1 MSRFRRFSTTPIN
14 DYPLHPKIF
23 RIYSELLFLLQI
35 RAENRGGVIHYF
47 TWFLTPF
54 LLIRSSIQ
62 PIIIILIC
70 EIPSERFH
78 VLKCEVLNFLLSG
91 TYEIECL

>member
-54 LLIRSSIQ
+54 LLIRSSIH
-62 PIIIILIC
+62 PYLRNTI
-70 EIPSERFH
+70 R
-78 VLKCEVLNFLLSG
+78 EVSR
-91 TYEIECL
+91 IEM

>member
-1 MSRFRRFSTTPIN
+1 MNRFRRFSTTPIN

-47 TWFLTPF
+47 TWFLTAF
-54 LLIRSSIQ
+54 LLIRSSIH
-62 PIIIILIC
+62 PIIILIY
-70 EIPSERFH
+70 EIPSENH

-91 TYEIECL
+91 TYEIEY